1 MAERWALAYA
11 NSLDKKS
18 AEAAAALRALE
29 EGLAFLTLLSASIKK
44 APGMISGK
52 TTAAHIERLVR
63 ASLAHGADAVPLEQR
78 IMEIS
83 LRFFTLIIERK
94 CFAHIDAILEAVK
107 RLIDRRKGVLSV
119 TLEYADERSGTV
131 GVFTQQLTSLLQQ
144 KASVQEVR
152 ITFKKTPELLGG
164 YRLLIGSVLLDASV
178 KTMLAKLAST
188 LSGGLQW

>member
-18 AEAAAALRALE
+18 AETAVGLRALE
-29 EGLAFLTLLSASIKK
+29 EGLAFLSLLSATIKK
-44 APGMISGK
+44 VPGMISGR

-63 ASLAHGADAVPLEQR
+63 AGLAHSVVPLEQR
-78 IMEIS
+78 ILETS

-94 CFAHIDAILEAVK
+94 RFASIDAILEAVK
-107 RLIDRRKGVLSV
+107 QLIDRRKGVLSV
-119 TLEYADERSGTV
+119 TLEYADEGSDSI
-131 GVFTQQLTSLLQQ
+131 GVFAQRLTSRLQQ
-144 KASVQEVR
+144 RASVQEVR
-152 ITFKKTPELLGG
+152 ITLKKTPELLGG